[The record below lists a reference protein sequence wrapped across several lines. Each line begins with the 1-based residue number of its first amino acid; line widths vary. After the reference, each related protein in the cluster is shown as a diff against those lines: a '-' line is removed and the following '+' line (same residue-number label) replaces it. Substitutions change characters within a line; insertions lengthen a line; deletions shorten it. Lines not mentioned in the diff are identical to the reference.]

1 MRPLLY
7 LDTARLG
14 QTLPAA
20 RDAQIDFVRL
30 TAEEPST
37 LYFEEFLQ
45 HGYNAWPNHYQSH
58 FPALKTWAGVRTLK
72 QSLGQL
78 AGGPDHW
85 NVLLASRS
93 LSLVQLAA
101 RSMFQTCRHVLTTDL
116 SWPTYQDAVSRQALA
131 AGAQITTAPLRDAI
145 FRERW
150 TVADV
155 ASFLARLCAENGC
168 DGLFLPAV
176 DHLGVRI
183 PVRAI
188 VEQIRNTSHLQFVLV
203 DAAQAFCQV
212 PIDDSLSVADF
223 VVTGCHKW
231 MRAGQPMGVG
241 FFGRN
246 GTRQFIRETLQEC
259 CWNGCD
265 LDPLLIFTEQLDG
278 GQINGHSETV
288 NLAPLFSAS
297 AAAAEQLEHRSQCS
311 ANAYGSSLFDDP
323 ARFRT
328 LDLPP
333 ELSHWIP
340 IHPHETM
347 RSRITL
353 FANQEAIR
361 TSNSAEEARREWLNH
376 GCVVTAYDNGWV
388 RVSPPPELKSP
399 SIAAVKSTG
408 GKHFVEAAFSAQAL
422 SERRSM

>member
-37 LYFEEFLQ
+37 LYFEEFLK
-45 HGYNAWPNHYQSH
+45 HGYNAWPNCYQSR
-58 FPALKTWAGVRTLK
+58 FSALKTWGGVRALK
-72 QSLGQL
+72 QSLHQL
-78 AGGPDHW
+78 AGASEDW
-85 NVLLASRS
+85 SVLLASRS

-101 RSMFQTCRHVLTTDL
+101 RRMFQICRHVLTTDL

-131 AGAQITTAPLRDAI
+131 AGAQITTVPLRDAI
-145 FRERW
+145 FGERW
-150 TVADV
+150 TAADV
-155 ASFLARLCAENGC
+155 ASFLAGLCAENGC

-212 PIDDSLSVADF
+212 PIDDSLAVADF

-241 FFGRN
+241 LFGQT
-246 GTRQFIRETLQEC
+246 GTRQCISNTLQE
-259 CWNGCD
+259 NSGDGYD
-265 LDPLLIFTEQLDG
+265 LDPLLVFTEQLDG
-278 GQINGHSETV
+278 GQLNGHSETV

-297 AAAAEQLEHRSQCS
+297 AAAVEQLRHRYQFSL
-311 ANAYGSSLFDDP
+311 NADDSSTFCTAAGGS
-323 ARFRT
+323 T
-328 LDLPP
+328 LHLPP

-340 IHPHETM
+340 IQPHETL

-353 FANQEAIR
+353 FASQQPTRCPNP
-361 TSNSAEEARREWLNH
+361 AEEARREWLNH
-376 GCVVTAYDNGWV
+376 GCVVTANDNGWV
-388 RVSPPPELKSP
+388 RVSPPQA
-399 SIAAVKSTG
+399 IATTSAVPKR
-408 GKHFVEAAFSAQAL
+408 AAEKPRAIAVNY
-422 SERRSM
+422 

>member
-37 LYFEEFLQ
+37 LYFEEFLK
-45 HGYNAWPNHYQSH
+45 HGYNAWPNCYQSR
-58 FPALKTWAGVRTLK
+58 FSALKTWGGVRALK
-72 QSLGQL
+72 QSLHQL
-78 AGGPDHW
+78 AGAPEDS

-101 RSMFQTCRHVLTTDL
+101 RSMFQICGHVLTTDL

-131 AGAQITTAPLRDAI
+131 AGAEVTTVPLRDAI

-150 TVADV
+150 TAGDV
-155 ASFLARLCAENGC
+155 AAFLAGLFTENGC

-176 DHLGVRI
+176 DHWGVRI
-183 PVRAI
+183 PVRAV
-188 VEQIRNTSHLQFVLV
+188 VEKIRNTSHLQFVLV

-212 PIDDSLSVADF
+212 SIDDSLAVADF

-241 FFGRN
+241 FFDRT
-246 GTRQFIRETLQEC
+246 GTRQSIRETLQESC
-259 CWNGCD
+259 GNARD

-278 GQINGHSETV
+278 GQLTGHSETV

-297 AAAAEQLEHRSQCS
+297 AAAVEQLRRRNQFS
-311 ANAYGSSLFDDP
+311 ANANDSSLFDNPVGCTMLNLP
-323 ARFRT
+323 A
-328 LDLPP
+328 
-333 ELSHWIP
+333 ELRHWIP
-340 IHPHETM
+340 IQPHETM

-353 FANQEAIR
+353 FANQVPVR
-361 TSNSAEEARREWLNH
+361 TSESAEEARREWLNH
-376 GCVVTAYDNGWV
+376 RCVVTAYDNGWV
-388 RVSPPPELKSP
+388 RVSPPQELLMTSP
-399 SIAAVKSTG
+399 VPM
-408 GKHFVEAAFSAQAL
+408 HAL
-422 SERRSM
+422 KVPRSLATHH

>member
-37 LYFEEFLQ
+37 LYFEEFLK
-45 HGYNAWPNHYQSH
+45 HGYNAWPNCYQSR
-58 FPALKTWAGVRTLK
+58 FSALDTWGGVRALK
-72 QSLGQL
+72 QSLHQL
-78 AGGPDHW
+78 AGAPEDS

-101 RSMFQTCRHVLTTDL
+101 RSMFQTCRHVMTTDL

-246 GTRQFIRETLQEC
+246 GTQQILRETLQENYG
-259 CWNGCD
+259 NGCD

-353 FANQEAIR
+353 FANQEAVR
-361 TSNSAEEARREWLNH
+361 TANSAEEARREWLDH
-376 GCVVTAYDNGWV
+376 GFVVTAYDNGWV
-388 RVSPPPELKSP
+388 RVSPPQE
-399 SIAAVKSTG
+399 IAMTSLVPIHTLN
-408 GKHFVEAAFSAQAL
+408 VP
-422 SERRSM
+422 RSLATHQ

>member
-246 GTRQFIRETLQEC
+246 GTQQIIRETLEESC
-259 CWNGCD
+259 GDGSD

-278 GQINGHSETV
+278 GQLNGHSETV

-297 AAAAEQLEHRSQCS
+297 AAAVGQLGRRNQFSTNVIDS
-311 ANAYGSSLFDDP
+311 FMSDSPVG
-323 ARFRT
+323 FRI
-328 LDLPP
+328 LDLPA
-333 ELSHWIP
+333 ELRHWIP
-340 IHPHETM
+340 IQPHETM

-353 FANQEAIR
+353 FANQEAFR
-361 TSNSAEEARREWLNH
+361 SPNWAEEARREWLNH
-376 GCVVTAYDNGWV
+376 DCVVTAYDNGWV
-388 RVSPPPELKSP
+388 RVSPPQAIGMTSSVPMRALTVP
-399 SIAAVKSTG
+399 Q
-408 GKHFVEAAFSAQAL
+408 FSATRQ
-422 SERRSM
+422 

>member
-37 LYFEEFLQ
+37 LYFEEFLR
-45 HGYNAWPNHYQSH
+45 HGYNCWPNSYQSR
-58 FPALKTWAGVRTLK
+58 FTALRTWGGIRGLK
-72 QSLGQL
+72 QSLHQL
-78 AGGPDHW
+78 AGAPEDG

-93 LSLVQLAA
+93 LSLVQLVA
-101 RSMFQTCRHVLTTDL
+101 RSMFQTCRHLLTTDL
-116 SWPTYQDAVSRQALA
+116 SWPTYQDTVSRQALA
-131 AGAQITTAPLRDAI
+131 AGAQITTVPLRDAI

-150 TVADV
+150 TAGDV
-155 ASFLARLCAENGC
+155 AAFLARLFAESGC

-203 DAAQAFCQV
+203 DAAQAFCHV
-212 PIDDSLSVADF
+212 PIEDSLAVADF

-246 GTRQFIRETLQEC
+246 GTQRIIRETLQENC
-259 CWNGCD
+259 GDGCD

-278 GQINGHSETV
+278 GHLNGHSETV
-288 NLAPLFSAS
+288 NLAPLFSAR
-297 AAAAEQLEHRSQCS
+297 AAAVEQLRRRNQFS
-311 ANAYGSSLFDDP
+311 ANADDSLQSDNPVGF
-323 ARFRT
+323 T
-328 LDLPP
+328 MLDLPA
-333 ELSHWIP
+333 ELRHWIP
-340 IHPHETM
+340 IQPHETM

-353 FANQEAIR
+353 FANQVPVR
-361 TSNSAEEARREWLNH
+361 TSDSAEEPRREWLNH
-376 GCVVTAYDNGWV
+376 GCVVTGYDNGWV
-388 RVSPPPELKSP
+388 RVSPPQE
-399 SIAAVKSTG
+399 IAVTSSVPMRAMKVPQ
-408 GKHFVEAAFSAQAL
+408 FSVF
-422 SERRSM
+422 RH

>member
-30 TAEEPST
+30 TAEEPAT
-37 LYFEEFLQ
+37 LYFEEFLK
-45 HGYNAWPNHYQSH
+45 HGYTAWRSCYQSH
-58 FPALKTWAGVRTLK
+58 FPALKTWGGVRALK
-72 QSLGQL
+72 QSLHQL
-78 AGGPDHW
+78 AGAPEDS

-93 LSLVQLAA
+93 FSLVQLAA

-131 AGAQITTAPLRDAI
+131 AGAQITKVPLRDAI

-150 TVADV
+150 TAGDV
-155 ASFLARLCAENGC
+155 AAVLARLFAENGC
-168 DGLFLPAV
+168 DGLFLPDV

-188 VEQIRNTSHLQFVLV
+188 VEQVRNTSHLQFVLV

-241 FFGRN
+241 FFG
-246 GTRQFIRETLQEC
+246 GKVTQQIIRETLQESC
-259 CWNGCD
+259 GNGCN
-265 LDPLLIFTEQLDG
+265 LDPLVIFTEQLDG
-278 GQINGHSETV
+278 GQLNGHSETV
-288 NLAPLFSAS
+288 NLAPLFSSS
-297 AAAAEQLEHRSQCS
+297 AAAVEQLRRRNQFS
-311 ANAYGSSLFDDP
+311 ANADDSSLFDDP
-323 ARFRT
+323 VGFT
-328 LDLPP
+328 MLELPA
-333 ELSHWIP
+333 ELRHWIP
-340 IHPHETM
+340 IQPHETM

-353 FANQEAIR
+353 FAEQEAVR
-361 TSNSAEEARREWLNH
+361 TSNSAEEARRVWLNH

-388 RVSPPPELKSP
+388 RVSPPPEIAMTSSVPMRALKVLG
-399 SIAAVKSTG
+399 AVATL
-408 GKHFVEAAFSAQAL
+408 H
-422 SERRSM
+422 

>member
-1 MRPLLY
+1 LRPLLY

-37 LYFEEFLQ
+37 LYFEEFLK
-45 HGYNAWPNHYQSH
+45 HGYNAWPNCYQSR
-58 FPALKTWAGVRTLK
+58 FSALKTWGGVRALK
-72 QSLGQL
+72 QSLHQL
-78 AGGPDHW
+78 AGAPEDS

-101 RSMFQTCRHVLTTDL
+101 RSMFQICGHVLTTDL

-131 AGAQITTAPLRDAI
+131 AGAQITMAPLRDVI

-150 TVADV
+150 TADDV
-155 ASFLARLCAENGC
+155 ASFLARLCAESRC

-188 VEQIRNTSHLQFVLV
+188 VEQIRNTSHVQFVLV
-203 DAAQAFCQV
+203 DAAQAFCQI
-212 PIDDSLSVADF
+212 PIDDSMAVADF

-241 FFGRN
+241 FFSRN
-246 GTRQFIRETLQEC
+246 GAQQIIRETLQENSE
-259 CWNGCD
+259 NGSD
-265 LDPLLIFTEQLDG
+265 LDPLLMFTEQLDG
-278 GQINGHSETV
+278 GQLTGHSETV

-297 AAAAEQLEHRSQCS
+297 AAAEEQLRHRSQYS
-311 ANAYGSSLFDDP
+311 ANADDSSLFDDP
-323 ARFRT
+323 GGFT
-328 LDLPP
+328 MLDLPA
-333 ELSHWIP
+333 ELRHWIP
-340 IHPHETM
+340 IQPHETM
-347 RSRITL
+347 RSRIML
-353 FANQEAIR
+353 FANQVPVR
-361 TSNSAEEARREWLNH
+361 KSNSAEEARREWLNH

-388 RVSPPPELKSP
+388 RVSPPQETAVTSSVPMRALKVP
-399 SIAAVKSTG
+399 R
-408 GKHFVEAAFSAQAL
+408 FSAA
-422 SERRSM
+422 RH

>member
-45 HGYNAWPNHYQSH
+45 LGYKAWPDCYQSH
-58 FPALKTWAGVRTLK
+58 FPALKTWGGVRALK
-72 QSLGQL
+72 QSIHQL
-78 AGGPDHW
+78 AGAPEDW

-93 LSLVQLAA
+93 LSLVQMAA
-101 RSMFQTCRHVLTTDL
+101 RSMFRTCHHVLTTDL

-131 AGAQITTAPLRDAI
+131 AGAQITTVPLRDAI

-150 TVADV
+150 TAADV
-155 ASFLARLCAENGC
+155 ASFLARLCAENRF

-188 VEQIRNTSHLQFVLV
+188 VEQIRNTSHLPFFLV

-212 PIDDSLSVADF
+212 PIDDCLAVADF

-246 GTRQFIRETLQEC
+246 GTQQILRETLQENYG
-259 CWNGCD
+259 NGCD

-278 GQINGHSETV
+278 GQLTGHSETV
-288 NLAPLFSAS
+288 NLTPLFSAS
-297 AAAAEQLEHRSQCS
+297 AAALEQLRHHDQSL
-311 ANAYGSSLFDDP
+311 ANADDACLLDDP
-323 ARFRT
+323 AGFTT

-340 IHPHETM
+340 IQPHETT
-347 RSRITL
+347 RSHITL
-353 FANQEAIR
+353 FANQEAVR
-361 TSNSAEEARREWLNH
+361 TSNSAEEARREWLNY
-376 GCVVTAYDNGWV
+376 GCVVTAYDNGRV
-388 RVSPPPELKSP
+388 RVSPPQEIAMTSSVPMRALKVP
-399 SIAAVKSTG
+399 
-408 GKHFVEAAFSAQAL
+408 
-422 SERRSM
+422 RSLVTRH

>member
-1 MRPLLY
+1 MRPLHY

-14 QTLPAA
+14 QTSPAA

-30 TAEEPST
+30 TAEDPST
-37 LYFEEFLQ
+37 LYFEEFLK
-45 HGYNAWPNHYQSH
+45 HGYNAWPNCYQSR
-58 FPALKTWAGVRTLK
+58 FSALRTWGGVRALK
-72 QSLGQL
+72 QSLHHL
-78 AGGPDHW
+78 AGAPEDSK
-85 NVLLASRS
+85 VLLASRS
-93 LSLVQLAA
+93 ISLVQLAA

-131 AGAQITTAPLRDAI
+131 AGAQITTAPLSNAV

-150 TVADV
+150 TAADV
-155 ASFLARLCAENGC
+155 ASFLGRLCAENGC

-188 VEQIRNTSHLQFVLV
+188 VEQIRNTSHLEFVLV

-212 PIDDSLSVADF
+212 PIDDSLAVADF

-246 GTRQFIRETLQEC
+246 GTQQFVRETLQESC
-259 CWNGCD
+259 GNGSD

-278 GQINGHSETV
+278 GQLNGHSETV

-297 AAAAEQLEHRSQCS
+297 AAAVEQLRRRNQFS
-311 ANAYGSSLFDDP
+311 ANANGSSLFDSP
-323 ARFRT
+323 VGFT
-328 LDLPP
+328 MLDLPA
-333 ELSHWIP
+333 ELRHWIP
-340 IHPHETM
+340 IQPHETM

-353 FANQEAIR
+353 FADQEAVR

-376 GCVVTAYDNGWV
+376 DCVITAYDNGWV
-388 RVSPPPELKSP
+388 RVSPPQE
-399 SIAAVKSTG
+399 IAVTSSVPRRAMTVPR
-408 GKHFVEAAFSAQAL
+408 FSAA
-422 SERRSM
+422 RH